1 MTPAR
6 RRAEAR
12 EGSRDRASLGAGAR
26 GAARRSERHEQR
38 LSLGLLALTVG
49 GSALALGA
57 VHAPVLL
64 AALVLSWASAG
75 FAVRQSLARRDDVLV
90 PLWSVVLLALAGF
103 TALQAVPLP
112 ASLVAAVSPS
122 AADTWSRALLPF
134 GEPGPAW
141 VSLSLEPGA
150 TWGECVRL
158 STYAAVA
165 LAAST
170 LSRGRTASLVLAVVV
185 ASGLAVALVT
195 IVHGALGTQKLYG
208 LYAPRTGLTAWT
220 AGPLVN
226 GNSLA
231 GYLNLAG
238 LAALGLAAGR
248 EERVPSWAPGLAFAV
263 MATVA
268 VRVGSRGG
276 LIALAVG
283 LVVFAGLALA
293 ARLRR
298 GGRVGGVGLLA
309 AAAALLAFGAFVLV
323 GGTKHA
329 LFELGLE
336 GTQKLRM
343 VSWVR
348 PLVSSHRWVG
358 IGRGA
363 FESVFEAVRPERTE
377 NLVFTHAENVV
388 VQLVVEWGLPV
399 GVLALAALA
408 FCMRPGALGAAR
420 RLSHAGA
427 WAGVAALV
435 LQNLADLG
443 TEVPAVMIALS
454 AVVGSLTGAREKAA
468 PSLVLAL
475 GARRGALVALA
486 AGALTLGA
494 AALYVARGRIPV
506 DVTRAELHAAL
517 ERLPVRD
524 ERARAAFRAELR
536 RAMLA
541 RPAEAYFPLLGGTLA
556 LRAGDQS
563 PMPWLQRALERAPLN
578 GRAHLLAAEVLARMG
593 ARGQALLELKLAAS
607 YDADLVPTVGR
618 LAARWGRS
626 LDEVLLAVPD
636 GPRGPV
642 LLDAVA
648 TTLAGARRDGEA
660 PDPIDLELSIACD
673 LEALARGTALT
684 GPRYRV
690 ASFVLSLLASEDAAH
705 GTMAC
710 PDRGACA
717 ALVAELAGEVDA
729 LEPQSSTGPQLLARL
744 RMGEGRLEEAERV
757 LEAGCARPRGRPACL
772 SLRLR
777 VAELARDT
785 RRFDAV
791 ARELVAHACAKAS
804 DCAEAHHEVGA
815 GRQRLG
821 LGASAVSSFVRAA
834 REDPTEAR
842 WLTAAKA
849 AEEALLW
856 GQAVDALDRAMKLRA
871 TPDDALAAR
880 LARARERA
888 GAPAQR
894 PTP

>member
-1 MTPAR
+1 MSPAR
-6 RRAEAR
+6 AVRAAR
-12 EGSRDRASLGAGAR
+12 AL
-26 GAARRSERHEQR
+26 GAARGRSGAREAERPV
-38 LSLGLLALTVG
+38 LALFALTVV

-64 AALVLSWASAG
+64 AALVLSWVAAAL
-75 FAVRQSLARRDDVLV
+75 AVRQSLARRDEVLV
-90 PLWSVVLLALAGF
+90 PVWTLTLLALALF

-112 ASLVAAVSPS
+112 ASLVAALSPS

-134 GEPGPAW
+134 GEPGPRW

-158 STYAAVA
+158 STYGAVA
-165 LAAST
+165 LAASS
-170 LSRGRTASLVLAVVV
+170 LSRGRTASRALLVVV
-185 ASGLAVALVT
+185 ASGLLVALVT

-208 LYAPRTGLTAWT
+208 LYAPRTGLTTWT

-226 GNSLA
+226 GNTLA

-238 LAALGLAAGR
+238 LSALGLAAAR
-248 EERVPSWAPGLAFAV
+248 EERVPGWVPGLAFAI

-276 LIALAVG
+276 LVALAVG
-283 LVVFAGLALA
+283 LLVFGGLSLA

-298 GGRVGGVGLLA
+298 GGKVGGVGLFA

-323 GGTKHA
+323 GGTRHA

-343 VSWVR
+343 VSWAR
-348 PLVSSHRWVG
+348 PLVASHVAVG

-363 FESVFEAVRPERTE
+363 FEGVFEAVRPERTE

-388 VQLVVEWGLPV
+388 VQLVVEWGVPV
-399 GVLALAALA
+399 GLLALLALS
-408 FCMRPGALGAAR
+408 FCLRPGALGAAR
-420 RLSHAGA
+420 RIGHAGA
-427 WAGVAALV
+427 WAGIAALT

-454 AVVGSLTGAREKAA
+454 AVVGALTGAREKAA
-468 PSLVLAL
+468 PSLTVSLSPRRARVVL
-475 GARRGALVALA
+475 GA
-486 AGALTLGA
+486 AGALTLA
-494 AALYVARGRIPV
+494 AASLYLARGRTPL
-506 DVTRAELHAAL
+506 DVTRAELFAAL
-517 ERLPVRD
+517 ERLPARD
-524 ERARAAFRAELR
+524 EAARARFRAELR
-536 RAMLA
+536 AAMLA

-626 LDEVLLAVPD
+626 LDELLLAVPE
-636 GPRGPV
+636 GPRGPA

-648 TTLAGARRDGEA
+648 TVLVGARRDGEA
-660 PDPIDLELSIACD
+660 PDPIDVELSVACD
-673 LEALARGTALT
+673 LEALARGGSLT

-690 ASFVLSLLASEDAAH
+690 ASFVLLLLASEDAAH
-705 GTMAC
+705 GNLAC
-710 PDRGACA
+710 PDRAACE
-717 ALVAELAGEVDA
+717 ALVADLAGEIDA

-744 RMGEGRLEEAERV
+744 RMSEGRLDDAERV
-757 LEAGCARPRGRPACL
+757 LEGGCARPRGRATCL
-772 SLRLR
+772 ALRLR

-785 RRFDAV
+785 RRFEAA

-804 DCAEAHHEVGA
+804 DCADAHHEVGA

-821 LGASAVSSFVRAA
+821 QQASAVSSFVRAA
-834 REDPTEAR
+834 REDPSEAR
-842 WLTAAKA
+842 WLTVAQA
-849 AEEALLW
+849 AEEARLW
-856 GQAVDALDRAMKLRA
+856 GQAVDALDRVAKLRGGA
-871 TPDDALAAR
+871 DPALTAR

-888 GAPAQR
+888 GAPAR
-894 PTP
+894 PGP